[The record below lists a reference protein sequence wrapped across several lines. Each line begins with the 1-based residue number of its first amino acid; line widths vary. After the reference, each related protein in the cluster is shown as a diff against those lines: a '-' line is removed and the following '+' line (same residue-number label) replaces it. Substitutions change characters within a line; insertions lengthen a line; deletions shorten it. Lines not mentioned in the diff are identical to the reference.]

1 MAYEMVKP
9 TYLILSDKM
18 YSVIQKDGLDFVSLV
33 LHCNHF
39 AVN

>member
-1 MAYEMVKP
+1 MAYKMVKP

-33 LHCNHF
+33 LRSSHF
-39 AVN
+39 ALN